1 MDMAHKARLELSLG
15 AAALCFALATAHA
28 QTALSDGDREFI
40 DQAAQGGH
48 AEVSMGQSAAESKNP
63 AISAFGKQ
71 MVADHGKMNDE
82 LATLA
87 KQKGYEPPTS
97 ADLASQAKGAV
108 VDALPGKTFD
118 SQYVSSQ
125 LDDHKQTLALFENE
139 ARSGQ
144 DPELKALALKAI
156 PVIQE
161 HIAKLEELQRMPEYS
176 RAILRHPR

>member
-1 MDMAHKARLELSLG
+1 MEIDVSQKWKTIWSLS
-15 AAALCFALATAHA
+15 AAALCLAGAPVGA
-28 QTALSDGDREFI
+28 QTTLSEGDRAFI

-71 MVADHGKMNDE
+71 MVADHSKMNDE

-87 KQKGYEPPTS
+87 KQKGYEPPAS

-108 VDALPGKTFD
+108 VDVLPGKTFD

-125 LDDHKQTLALFENE
+125 LDDHKETLALFENE

-161 HIAKLEELQRMPEYS
+161 HIAKLEELQRMPE
-176 RAILRHPR
+176 LQ